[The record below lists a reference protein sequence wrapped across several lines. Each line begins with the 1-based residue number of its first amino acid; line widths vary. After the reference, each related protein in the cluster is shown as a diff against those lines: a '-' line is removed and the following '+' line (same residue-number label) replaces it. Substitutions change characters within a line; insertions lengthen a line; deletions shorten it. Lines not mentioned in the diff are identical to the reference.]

1 VDLQAFVKAM
11 NNAETGLTYTALTGK
26 RKQSVGDA
34 EKLLSPAVAKRLKAN
49 GFLNEGRFVE
59 IVSNWHK
66 ASDGRG
72 LTEAD
77 REKYNLAMLDY
88 ILEDWMPWY
97 KEERDYS
104 TLDVNRYM

>member
-1 VDLQAFVKAM
+1 
-11 NNAETGLTYTALTGK
+11 
-26 RKQSVGDA
+26 VGDA
-34 EKLLSPAVAKRLKAN
+34 EKLLSPTVAKWLKAN

-77 REKYNLAMLDY
+77 RKKYNLEMLDY